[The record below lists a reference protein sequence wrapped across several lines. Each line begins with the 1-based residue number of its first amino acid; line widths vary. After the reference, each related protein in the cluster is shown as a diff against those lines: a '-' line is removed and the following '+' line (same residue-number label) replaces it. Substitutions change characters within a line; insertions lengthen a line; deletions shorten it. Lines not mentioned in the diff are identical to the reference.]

1 MGIKVGSVIYI
12 IDPKKKTVIPA
23 RVNEQIVTRTVQ
35 GEKVTHNVEFS
46 SGKNLNL
53 ESLNAAFFESLDE
66 VRIYLL
72 ERAKELI
79 DAGIKDAESIAIE
92 KFQTEAPIEAP
103 SVVYESEESDDG
115 VKITLDNGQKVN
127 IKVPPEFLNEN
138 INH

>member
-23 RVNEQIVTRTVQ
+23 RVNEQIVSRTIQ

-46 SGKNLNL
+46 SGKTLNL

-66 VRIYLL
+66 VRSYLL

-92 KFQTEAPIEAP
+92 KFQTEAPIET
-103 SVVYESEESDDG
+103 SSDVYESVESDDG
-115 VKITLDNGQKVN
+115 VKITLANGQKVN